1 MKTNNF
7 LYKALTTLLLLC
19 CGLQA
24 AWGQAKTGN
33 YYDNESEINVRS
45 LRTVTA
51 RTVNG
56 NLDAGN
62 SNEGGYYVNIEN
74 IFDGNTGTWWKSSR
88 NGDVN
93 IDFTFYSSQNIEI
106 IHIYNGGQ
114 NQERPNN
121 VLVYSSTDG
130 QRWTPV
136 QSFATSR
143 SDAELT
149 LCLDNTLTTRYLR
162 LQLDPDRDSGPGYR
176 LAVNEIRFYY
186 SFEVSRAV
194 QHKDAKWFDL
204 QRQLGLPNQS
214 VGSFDH
220 DINKFLPELSLSVDS
235 IQAAHTYIDT
245 IYMHKGA
252 SITLAL
258 PTKSESGAKGGSSS
272 AQTYQRWYSYR
283 TDGTFETNHIDGIY
297 DLLTPN
303 GATDVSRF
311 TNGYVGRPLGS
322 IAYAMDFYYPT
333 NAEFEQWFPNSNVD
347 NNWFVVACDV
357 SGYTDFSEH
366 FTSKGNGD
374 NQTRDNI
381 VEACKT
387 QFEENDYYEPTI
399 SLRVIYYIVGVDDRD
414 NDASESKKESWDGGH
429 GRLLNEEYQDG
440 GLNTSGKKYLEEY
453 DITFPNVHLS
463 NYTDELVALS
473 KDAQSYAIPNIDIDE
488 DNTTLNISLVD
499 NTAGLR
505 FRKRN
510 EGWNGNVYYTYET
523 TATLS
528 GENRII
534 QFTKNNVGPNTP
546 WEVTDGSKATI
557 LVTKTCSNGKTYNI
571 ARFNLTFVADAVP
584 LTQTQVSQLG
594 ITTGNETWRSYTYR
608 SPEWMDD
615 NLQKLTEQT
624 FDFDPDAAAGY
635 GQDEYFHFP
644 LAWDNSS
651 YAFFDGSPWLD
662 FASSANYDNPKR
674 WYPEFGYYAITNDYI
689 GYGDKGGGNP
699 NTNRPPIDP
708 ETGDLL
714 AKGASNYH
722 IYVDAS
728 DRPGILARLPFE
740 ERLCEGSELY
750 VTAWMKSGGSRDN
763 ADAAVLF
770 TVLGVDG
777 DGNETPIYRHSSSQI
792 RTTTWLNEGDP
803 GTGSGTNEWYQLYFS
818 FINENEGAADY
829 VSYVLQIENNSA
841 STTGGD
847 YYLDDI
853 KVYLMQPTAA
863 VTQKEYTCTNERTHM
878 NIEMDWERLTSRLGG
893 EGSDGLN
900 GIDFCF
906 IDETIYNTT
915 YNELIAANGGD
926 DADADAVLAAKKAAV
941 EAALVNVGDVET
953 IDTKILTLYFN
964 ENFESNY
971 VYGDTEDGGDGKFA
985 YEHYDAENQRAY
997 FYRTGS
1003 ESDAA
1008 GRRLTVD
1015 FYSVLS
1021 PNRPY
1026 LMLILPT
1033 ENMGGGT
1040 TATVEDFAMQIGDPC
1055 NIQTRFY
1062 VASETLVKVNGEV
1075 VNPSTDF
1082 CQGQIFN
1089 FSAQLRYPTGVD
1101 NEGNQTFEIIEDGV
1115 YFDWFFGSEQEYI
1128 AANDD
1133 FGGISLSSALLDFRH
1148 FYPDATEL
1156 SETGTP
1162 VTSEGEGKDF
1172 IEFSQDDYDII
1183 AHYLNSG
1190 ITEGG
1195 INSRLVLHRENLDI
1209 TLLENGLELVVQP
1222 IQTLIAPDE
1231 SGLSNEQWAQIC
1243 WTYIPLVLTANDKAP
1258 QLHAGFNNVD
1268 YPAEDFAPD
1277 LRIGLAQIKK
1287 TQTTPLRIDLR
1298 GAQIVTEGAT
1308 HLGIITTED
1317 DRDNIYLIGS
1327 DDPEYADYFA
1337 SADFNKYSLPI
1348 GKIKELYAE
1357 KYEQGSEYDDHM
1369 SITFNL
1375 DKQDNGFQFNPKEG
1389 HTYMFSAYFEEKSDR
1404 TGEIYNSCYGSFN
1417 VEMKVVPEN
1426 LVWQGT
1432 EKDNW
1437 NNDSNWKRATADD
1450 LKIEDNSYTADDE
1463 AAGFVP
1469 MLFSNVIMP
1478 TYSKAQLYMA
1488 GYTEGGAAWTGSN
1501 NRPEGM
1507 GDPTENIQYDLMV
1520 YESNN
1525 SLTTQRYRVNI
1536 CNDIHFM
1543 QGAQMLHAEQLIY
1556 QKAWMDVAV
1565 PTKKW
1570 TLVSTPL
1577 RDVYAGDWY
1586 TTTSGTQADEQYFTD
1601 IKFDNNKNNR
1611 LNPAVY
1617 QRSWDENATI
1627 VENSTTDTIGFN
1639 SSTPVWSAAYNDA
1652 SVPYTAGGGFSIKA
1666 ANASDGTAD
1675 SLVFRF
1681 PKADTDY
1688 DVSTGTIDRT
1698 NEGKLFISGL
1708 LDRSNPLALVR
1719 KDDVTAELVAS
1730 QDGKYMIVGNPY
1742 MAPLDLQKFFDINTN
1757 LTGMYWTETEQG
1769 PGAGGSDGDG
1779 NNWLDPS
1786 ETSTIAPYGAFFVEK
1801 KDSVGENTVK
1811 FTADMQKFDSEAGTT
1826 TNFTITA
1833 ENESGRSGAALAY
1846 ADNADNGYDA
1856 AEDVQLMRNLLGNNA
1871 NELSVYT
1878 VAGDKAAS
1886 VNRVKDLQQ
1895 IPLGVFAADGDVTT
1909 LTFTGVEALLEPSLY
1924 DAEMNT
1930 DTPLTE
1936 GYTLTVDGASHGRY
1950 FIRAKGAGTTGITDA
1965 EVGGND
1971 VSVYSMA
1978 AHQVTVSSGAELLE
1992 VSVYSVGGSL
2002 LKRESVGGGST
2013 ACTIYG
2019 VDSGVAIV
2027 RVVTADGTFTRKITV
2042 RR

>member
-7 LYKALTTLLLLC
+7 LYKALTALLLLC
-19 CGLQA
+19 CQHA
-24 AWGQAKTGN
+24 VWGQVTGDK
-33 YYDNESEINVRS
+33 YINVGAEEFQAILQSGTGWETGRWANDYENAYDQNDNTYAAQENHYTNPTLTFS
-45 LRTVTA
+45 L
-51 RTVNG
+51 NG
-56 NLDAGN
+56 
-62 SNEGGYYVNIEN
+62 
-74 IFDGNTGTWWKSSR
+74 
-88 NGDVN
+88 
-93 IDFTFYSSQNIEI
+93 
-106 IHIYNGGQ
+106 
-114 NQERPNN
+114 
-121 VLVYSSTDG
+121 
-130 QRWTPV
+130 
-136 QSFATSR
+136 
-143 SDAELT
+143 
-149 LCLDNTLTTRYLR
+149 NTLTSIQISSLGDYNEFRPQQLIVESRNSNSGSWTSVQTFTFSRQNERERVVLNSPITSNYIR
-162 LQLDPDRDSGPGYR
+162 LTFVVSDHWRR
-176 LAVNEIRFYY
+176 LVHIN
-186 SFEVSRAV
+186 EVSFYNDNANSATI

-220 DINKFLPELSLSVDS
+220 GINKFLPELSLSVDS

-245 IYMHKGA
+245 IYMHKGT

-258 PTKSESGAKGGSSS
+258 PTKSQSGTGGSSS

-283 TDGTFETNHIDGIY
+283 TDGTFETNHIDGVY

-311 TNGYVGRPLGS
+311 TNGYVGRPLGG
-322 IAYAMDFYYPT
+322 IAQAMDFYYPT
-333 NAEFEQWFPNSNVD
+333 NAEFEQWFPGSSVD
-347 NNWFVVACDV
+347 NDWFVVACDV

-366 FTSKGNGD
+366 FSSKGAGTD
-374 NQTRDNI
+374 ETRDDI
-381 VEACKT
+381 VQACAT

-399 SLRVIYYIVGVDDRD
+399 ALRVIYYIVGVDDRD
-414 NDASESKKESWDGGH
+414 NDASESKKESWEGGH

-473 KDAQSYAIPNIDIDE
+473 KDAQSYAIPG
-488 DNTTLNISLVD
+488 
-499 NTAGLR
+499 AG
-505 FRKRN
+505 RN
-510 EGWNGNVYYTYET
+510 ENANLDIEMTSTDNLLQLIT
-523 TATLS
+523 TELKK
-528 GENRII
+528 ENRII
-534 QFTKNNVGPNTP
+534 QFRKAGVGINTP
-546 WEVTDGSKATI
+546 WDVPDGTTATI
-557 LVTKTCSNGKTYNI
+557 YVTKTYNSKTYNI
-571 ARFNLTFVADAVP
+571 ARFNLTFVADAIP
-584 LTQTQVSQLG
+584 LTQTQVSRLG
-594 ITTGNETWRSYTYR
+594 TAGGSETWRNYSYR
-608 SPEWMDD
+608 SPDWMDE

-624 FDFDPDAAAGY
+624 FDFDPDVASGY
-635 GQDEYFHFP
+635 GQNDYFHFP

-662 FASSANYDNPKR
+662 FASSANYDNKR

-689 GYGDKGGGNP
+689 GWGDQKSN
-699 NTNRPPIDP
+699 NARPTPDP
-708 ETGDLL
+708 ATGELL

-763 ADAAVLF
+763 ADAAALF

-777 DGNETPIYRHSSSQI
+777 DGNETPIYRYSSSQI
-792 RTTTWLNEGDP
+792 RTTTWLGTGP

-878 NIEMDWERLTSRLGG
+878 NIEMDWERLTSRLGV
-893 EGSDGLN
+893 EGSDSLK

-915 YNELIAANGGD
+915 YNEIIAANGGD
-926 DADADAVLAAKKAAV
+926 DADANAVLAAKKAAV
-941 EAALVNVGDVET
+941 EAALVNVGDGKT
-953 IDTKILTLYFN
+953 IDTKILTLYFRKDFDK
-964 ENFESNY
+964 NFL
-971 VYGDTEDGGDGKFA
+971 YGDTIDGGDGKFA

-1543 QGAQMLHAEQLIY
+1543 PGAQMLHAEQLIY

-1577 RDVYAGDWY
+1577 QDVYAGDWY

-1601 IKFDNNKNNR
+1601 ITFDSSKNNR

-1666 ANASDGTAD
+1666 ANAKGTGAVEG
-1675 SLVFRF
+1675 SLLFRL
-1681 PKADTDY
+1681 PKADTEY
-1688 DVSTGTIDRT
+1688 AYSTGDIERT
-1698 NEGKLFISGL
+1698 ENSGKLFISGL
-1708 LDRSNPLALVR
+1708 LDRSNPFALVH
-1719 KDDVTAELVAS
+1719 KDDVTAKLVAS

-1801 KDSVGENTVK
+1801 TNAIGDNTVK
-1811 FTADMQKFDSEAGTT
+1811 FTVDMQKFDTAESGTT
-1826 TNFTITA
+1826 TTGFTITA
-1833 ENESGRSGAALAY
+1833 ENEGGRSGAMLAY
-1846 ADNADNGYDA
+1846 ADNADNNYNA
-1856 AEDVQLMRNLLGNNA
+1856 AEDVQLMCNLLGNNA

-1878 VAGDKAAS
+1878 VAGDKAVS

-2042 RR
+2042 KR

>member
-7 LYKALTTLLLLC
+7 LYKALTALLLLC
-19 CGLQA
+19 CQHA
-24 AWGQAKTGN
+24 VWGQVTGDK
-33 YYDNESEINVRS
+33 YINVGAEEFQATLQSGTGWETGWWANDYENAYDQNDNTYAAQENHYTNPTLTFS
-45 LRTVTA
+45 L
-51 RTVNG
+51 NG
-56 NLDAGN
+56 
-62 SNEGGYYVNIEN
+62 
-74 IFDGNTGTWWKSSR
+74 
-88 NGDVN
+88 
-93 IDFTFYSSQNIEI
+93 
-106 IHIYNGGQ
+106 
-114 NQERPNN
+114 
-121 VLVYSSTDG
+121 
-130 QRWTPV
+130 
-136 QSFATSR
+136 
-143 SDAELT
+143 
-149 LCLDNTLTTRYLR
+149 NTLTSIQISSLGDYNEFRPQQLIVESRNSNSGSWTSVQTFTFSRQNERERVVLNSPITSNYIR
-162 LQLDPDRDSGPGYR
+162 LTFVVSNDWRR
-176 LAVNEIRFYY
+176 LVQIN
-186 SFEVSRAV
+186 EVSFYNDNANSATI

-252 SITLAL
+252 SITLEL
-258 PTKSESGAKGGSSS
+258 PTKNKSGSDGSTSVP
-272 AQTYQRWYSYR
+272 TYQRWYSYR
-283 TDGTFETNHIDGIY
+283 TDGTFETNHIDGVY

-322 IAYAMDFYYPT
+322 TAQVMDFYYPT
-333 NAEFEQWFPNSNVD
+333 NEEFEQWFPNSKVD
-347 NNWFVVACDV
+347 NDWFVVACDV
-357 SGYTDFSEH
+357 SGYTDFTENFSSEGNDGN
-366 FTSKGNGD
+366 FANGTSSEEIIQD
-374 NQTRDNI
+374 CATRFAN
-381 VEACKT
+381 
-387 QFEENDYYEPTI
+387 NNYYEPTI
-399 SLRVIYYIVGVDDRD
+399 ALRVLYYIVGVDDRD
-414 NDASESKKESWDGGH
+414 NDASESKKESWEGGH
-429 GRLLNEEYQDG
+429 GRLLNEDYQNG

-463 NYTDELVALS
+463 NRTAELVALS
-473 KDAQSYAIPNIDIDE
+473 KNAGSYAIPGAGNSE
-488 DNTTLNISLVD
+488 N
-499 NTAGLR
+499 AGLNVEMTSTNNR
-505 FRKRN
+505 LMLMTTAL
-510 EGWNGNVYYTYET
+510 NGN
-523 TATLS
+523 S
-528 GENRII
+528 RII
-534 QFTKNNVGPNTP
+534 QFRASNVGDNNTP
-546 WEVTDGSKATI
+546 WTVADGTTATI
-557 LVTKTCSNGKTYNI
+557 YVTKTYNGTTYNI

-594 ITTGNETWRSYTYR
+594 TTTGNEAWRNYTYR
-608 SPEWMDD
+608 SPEWMDN

-624 FDFDPDAAAGY
+624 FDFDPNAAAGY

-651 YAFFDGSPWLD
+651 YAFYDGSPWQD
-662 FASSANYDNPKR
+662 FVSNSYYTINSRYYR
-674 WYPEFGYYAITNDYI
+674 FPEFGYYAITSDYI
-689 GYGDKGGGNP
+689 GYGDQGGR
-699 NTNRPPIDP
+699 NTNRPPTDP

-740 ERLCEGSELY
+740 ESLCVGSELY
-750 VTAWMKSGGSRDN
+750 VTAWMKSACENSS
-763 ADAAVLF
+763 ADGAVLF
-770 TVLGVDG
+770 TVLGVSADST
-777 DGNETPIYRHSSSQI
+777 ETPLYRHSSSQI
-792 RTTTWLNEGDP
+792 HQTTYLTAGDP
-803 GTGSGTNEWYQLYFS
+803 GTGDGTNEWYQLYFS
-818 FINENEGAADY
+818 FLNNDEHASEF
-829 VSYVLQIENNSA
+829 VSYILQVENNCA
-841 STTGGD
+841 STSGGD

-878 NIEMDWERLTSRLGG
+878 NIEMDWDRLTSRLGG

-941 EAALVNVGDVET
+941 EAALVNVGDGDT

-964 ENFESNY
+964 ENFESNH

-985 YEHYDAENQRAY
+985 YEHYDPENQRAY

-1062 VASETLVKVNGEV
+1062 VASETLIKVNGEV

-1156 SETGTP
+1156 SETDTP
-1162 VTSEGEGKDF
+1162 VTSEWSGPDF

-1586 TTTSGTQADEQYFTD
+1586 TKATGTQADEQYFTD
-1601 IKFDNNKNNR
+1601 ITFDSSKNNR

-1617 QRSWDENATI
+1617 QRSWDKKATI
-1627 VENSTTDTIGFN
+1627 VEKSGNTNVGF
-1639 SSTPVWSAAYNDA
+1639 SSSMPTWSAAYNDA

-1666 ANASDGTAD
+1666 ANASDGTAG

-1698 NEGKLFISGL
+1698 NEGRLFISGL
-1708 LDRSNPLALVR
+1708 LDRSDPLALVR
-1719 KDDVTAELVAS
+1719 NDDVTAELVAS

-1742 MAPLDLQKFFDINTN
+1742 MAPLDLQKFFEANKNN
-1757 LTGMYWTETEQG
+1757 LTGSYWTETLDGTSAGSFDEEG
-1769 PGAGGSDGDG
+1769 HWATTGASVI
-1779 NNWLDPS
+1779 
-1786 ETSTIAPYGAFFVEK
+1786 EPYGAFFVEK
-1801 KDSVGENTVK
+1801 KDAVGENTVK

>member
-1 MKTNNF
+1 M
-7 LYKALTTLLLLC
+7 
-19 CGLQA
+19 
-24 AWGQAKTGN
+24 
-33 YYDNESEINVRS
+33 
-45 LRTVTA
+45 
-51 RTVNG
+51 
-56 NLDAGN
+56 
-62 SNEGGYYVNIEN
+62 
-74 IFDGNTGTWWKSSR
+74 
-88 NGDVN
+88 
-93 IDFTFYSSQNIEI
+93 
-106 IHIYNGGQ
+106 
-114 NQERPNN
+114 
-121 VLVYSSTDG
+121 YSSTDG
-130 QRWTPV
+130 QRWTRV
-136 QSFATSR
+136 QSFATNRNDS
-143 SDAELT
+143 ELR
-149 LCLDNTLTTRYLR
+149 LYLDNTLTTRYLR
-162 LQLDPDRDSGPGYR
+162 LQLDPDRDSGNGYR

-220 DINKFLPELSLSVDS
+220 GINKFLPELSLSVDS

-283 TDGTFETNHIDGIY
+283 TDGTFETNHIDGVY

-333 NAEFEQWFPNSNVD
+333 NAEFEQWFPGSSVD

-366 FTSKGNGD
+366 FSSKGAGTD
-374 NQTRDNI
+374 ETRDDI
-381 VEACKT
+381 VQACAT

-399 SLRVIYYIVGVDDRD
+399 ALRVIYYIVGVDDRD
-414 NDASESKKESWDGGH
+414 NDASESKKESWEGGH

-473 KDAQSYAIPNIDIDE
+473 KDAQSYAIPG
-488 DNTTLNISLVD
+488 
-499 NTAGLR
+499 AG
-505 FRKRN
+505 RN
-510 EGWNGNVYYTYET
+510 ENANLDIEMTSTDNLLQLIT
-523 TATLS
+523 TELKK
-528 GENRII
+528 ENRII
-534 QFTKNNVGPNTP
+534 QFRKAGVGINTP
-546 WEVTDGSKATI
+546 WDVPDGTTATI
-557 LVTKTCSNGKTYNI
+557 YVTKTYNSKTYNI
-571 ARFNLTFVADAVP
+571 ARFNLTFVADAIP
-584 LTQTQVSQLG
+584 LTQTQVSRLG
-594 ITTGNETWRSYTYR
+594 TAGGSETWRNYSYR

-662 FASSANYDNPKR
+662 FASSANYDNKR

-689 GYGDKGGGNP
+689 GWGDKGGGNP

-708 ETGDLL
+708 ETGELL

-863 VTQKEYTCTNERTHM
+863 VTQMGYTCTTERTHM
-878 NIEMDWERLTSRLGG
+878 NIEMDWERLTSRLGV
-893 EGSDGLN
+893 EGSDSLK

-915 YNELIAANGGD
+915 YNEIIAANGGD
-926 DADADAVLAAKKAAV
+926 DADANAVLAAKKAAV
-941 EAALVNVGDVET
+941 EAALVNVGDGET
-953 IDTKILTLYFN
+953 IDTKILTLYFRKDFDK
-964 ENFESNY
+964 NFL
-971 VYGDTEDGGDGKFA
+971 YGDTIDGGDGKFA
-985 YEHYDAENQRAY
+985 YEHYDPENQRAY

-1040 TATVEDFAMQIGDPC
+1040 TATAEDFAMQIGDPC
-1055 NIQTRFY
+1055 NIQTSFY
-1062 VASETLVKVNGEV
+1062 VESQTLIKVNGEV

-1115 YFDWFFGSEQEYI
+1115 YFDWFFGSEQEFVDHN
-1128 AANDD
+1128 ADFDD
-1133 FGGISLSSALLDFRH
+1133 ESLLSALVTFRNA
-1148 FYPDATEL
+1148 YPDATEL
-1156 SETGTP
+1156 NMTDTPWGNITVEVPAEDGGTETNVVEFT
-1162 VTSEGEGKDF
+1162 ENQYKI
-1172 IEFSQDDYDII
+1172 IE
-1183 AHYLNSG
+1183 HYLTVG
-1190 ITEGG
+1190 AVEGG

-1222 IQTLIAPDE
+1222 IQTRIAPDE
-1231 SGLSNEQWAQIC
+1231 SGLSNDQWAQIC
-1243 WTYIPLVLTANDKAP
+1243 WNYIPLVLTANDKAP

-1317 DRDNIYLIGS
+1317 DRDNIYMIGS

-1586 TTTSGTQADEQYFTD
+1586 TKATGTQAEERYFTG
-1601 IKFDNNKNNR
+1601 ITFDGGGYSR
-1611 LNPAVY
+1611 LDPAVY
-1617 QRSWDENATI
+1617 QRSWDEDATI
-1627 VENSTTDTIGFN
+1627 VEGQTTTDTVGFN
-1639 SSTPVWSAAYNDA
+1639 TLTPTWSAAYNDA

-1666 ANASDGTAD
+1666 ANASGGTAG

-1681 PKADTDY
+1681 PKADTNY
-1688 DVSTGTIDRT
+1688 EVSTETIERA
-1698 NEGKLFISGL
+1698 NEGRLFISGL

-1719 KDDVTAELVAS
+1719 NDDVTAELVAS

-1742 MAPLDLQKFFDINTN
+1742 MTPLDLQKFFEANKNN
-1757 LTGMYWTETEQG
+1757 LTGSYWTETLDGTSAGSFDEEG
-1769 PGAGGSDGDG
+1769 HWATTGASVI
-1779 NNWLDPS
+1779 
-1786 ETSTIAPYGAFFVEK
+1786 EPYGAFFVEK
-1801 KDSVGENTVK
+1801 KDAVGENTVK

>member
-7 LYKALTTLLLLC
+7 LYKALSALFLFC

-33 YYDNESEINVRS
+33 YYDNESEINVGS

-62 SNEGGYYVNIEN
+62 SYEGGYYVNIKN

-93 IDFTFYSSQNIEI
+93 IDFTFRSSQNIDI
-106 IHIYNGGQ
+106 IHIYNGEQ
-114 NQERPNN
+114 NQEKPNN

-130 QRWTPV
+130 QSWTLV
-136 QSFATSR
+136 QSFATNRNDS
-143 SDAELT
+143 ELR
-149 LCLDNTLTTRYLR
+149 LYLDNTLTTRYLR
-162 LQLDPDRDSGPGYR
+162 LQLDPDRDSGNGYR

-283 TDGTFETNHIDGIY
+283 TDGTFETNHIDGVY

-347 NNWFVVACDV
+347 NDWFVVACDV

-366 FTSKGNGD
+366 FSSKGAGTD
-374 NQTRDNI
+374 ETRDDI
-381 VEACKT
+381 VQACAT

-399 SLRVIYYIVGVDDRD
+399 ALRVIYYIVGVDDRY
-414 NDASESKKESWDGGH
+414 NDASESKKESWEGGH

-473 KDAQSYAIPNIDIDE
+473 KDAQSYAIPG
-488 DNTTLNISLVD
+488 
-499 NTAGLR
+499 AG
-505 FRKRN
+505 RN
-510 EGWNGNVYYTYET
+510 ENANLDIEMTSTDNLLQLIT
-523 TATLS
+523 TELKK
-528 GENRII
+528 ENRII
-534 QFTKNNVGPNTP
+534 QFRKAGVGINTP
-546 WEVTDGSKATI
+546 WDVPDGTTATI
-557 LVTKTCSNGKTYNI
+557 YVTKTYNSKTYNI
-571 ARFNLTFVADAVP
+571 ARFNLTFVADAIP
-584 LTQTQVSQLG
+584 LTQTQVSRLG
-594 ITTGNETWRSYTYR
+594 TAGGSETWRNYSYR
-608 SPEWMDD
+608 SPDWMDE

-662 FASSANYDNPKR
+662 FASSANYDNKR

-689 GYGDKGGGNP
+689 GWGDKGGGNP

-708 ETGDLL
+708 ETGELL

-750 VTAWMKSGGSRDN
+750 VTAWMKSGGSIDN

-985 YEHYDAENQRAY
+985 YEHYDPENQRAY

-1055 NIQTRFY
+1055 NIQTSFY
-1062 VASETLVKVNGEV
+1062 VESQTLIKVNGEV

-1115 YFDWFFGSEQEYI
+1115 YFDWFFGSEQEFVDHN
-1128 AANDD
+1128 ADFDD
-1133 FGGISLSSALLDFRH
+1133 ESLLSALVTFRNA
-1148 FYPDATEL
+1148 YPDATEL
-1156 SETGTP
+1156 NMTDTPWGNITVEVPAEDGGTETNVVEFT
-1162 VTSEGEGKDF
+1162 ENQYKI
-1172 IEFSQDDYDII
+1172 IE
-1183 AHYLNSG
+1183 HYLTVG
-1190 ITEGG
+1190 AVEGG

-1222 IQTLIAPDE
+1222 IQTRIAPDE
-1231 SGLSNEQWAQIC
+1231 SGLSNDQWAQIC
-1243 WTYIPLVLTANDKAP
+1243 WNYIPLVLTANDKAP

-1277 LRIGLAQIKK
+1277 LRIGLAQIEKA
-1287 TQTTPLRIDLR
+1287 QTTPLRIDLR

-1543 QGAQMLHAEQLIY
+1543 PGAQMLHAEQLIY

-1577 RDVYAGDWY
+1577 QDVYAGDWY

-1601 IKFDNNKNNR
+1601 ITFDSSKNNR

-1627 VENSTTDTIGFN
+1627 VENSTTNPNVGFN
-1639 SSTPVWSAAYNDA
+1639 SSTPVWSVAYNDA

-1742 MAPLDLQKFFDINTN
+1742 MAPLDLQKFFEANKNN
-1757 LTGMYWTETEQG
+1757 LTGSYWTETLDGTSAGSFDEEG
-1769 PGAGGSDGDG
+1769 LWATTGASV
-1779 NNWLDPS
+1779 
-1786 ETSTIAPYGAFFVEK
+1786 IAPYGAFFVEK
-1801 KDSVGENTVK
+1801 KDADGENTVK
-1811 FTADMQKFDSEAGTT
+1811 FTANMQKFDSEAGTT
-1826 TNFTITA
+1826 ANFTITA

-2042 RR
+2042 KR

>member
-7 LYKALTTLLLLC
+7 LYKALSALFLLC

-33 YYDNESEINVRS
+33 YYDNESEINVGS

-56 NLDAGN
+56 NRDAGN
-62 SNEGGYYVNIEN
+62 SYEGGYYVNIEN

-93 IDFTFYSSQNIEI
+93 IDFTFYSSQNIDI
-106 IHIYNGGQ
+106 IHIYNGEQ
-114 NQERPNN
+114 NQEKPNN

-130 QRWTPV
+130 ERWTLV

-143 SDAELT
+143 NDAELT

-162 LQLDPDRDSGPGYR
+162 LQLDPARDYGDGFR

-245 IYMHKGA
+245 IYMHKGT

-258 PTKSESGAKGGSSS
+258 PTKSQSGTGGSSS

-283 TDGTFETNHIDGIY
+283 TDGTFETNHSDGVY

-311 TNGYVGRPLGS
+311 TNGYVGRPLGG
-322 IAYAMDFYYPT
+322 IAQAMDFYYPT
-333 NAEFEQWFPNSNVD
+333 NAEFEQWFPGSSVD
-347 NNWFVVACDV
+347 NDWFVVACDV

-366 FTSKGNGD
+366 FSSKGAGTD
-374 NQTRDNI
+374 ETRDDI
-381 VEACKT
+381 VQACAT

-399 SLRVIYYIVGVDDRD
+399 ALRVIYYIVGVDDRD
-414 NDASESKKESWDGGH
+414 NDASESKKESWEGGH
-429 GRLLNEEYQDG
+429 GRLLKDDFQG
-440 GLNTSGKKYLEEY
+440 GTTGKKYLEEY
-453 DITFPNVHLS
+453 DITFPNAHLS

-473 KDAQSYAIPNIDIDE
+473 KDAQSYAIPDIDE

-505 FRKRN
+505 FRKSN
-510 EGWNGNVYYTYET
+510 EGWNGNVYYTYEN

-528 GENRII
+528 DENRII

-546 WEVTDGSKATI
+546 WEVADGSKATI

-571 ARFNLTFVADAVP
+571 ARFNLTFVADAIP
-584 LTQTQVSQLG
+584 LTQTQVSRLG
-594 ITTGNETWRSYTYR
+594 TAGGSETWRNYSYR
-608 SPEWMDD
+608 SPDWMDN

-624 FDFDPDAAAGY
+624 FDFDPDVASGY
-635 GQDEYFHFP
+635 GQNDYFHFP

-662 FASSANYDNPKR
+662 FASSANYDNPNR

-689 GYGDKGGGNP
+689 GWGDQKGNNTRPSKDADGN
-699 NTNRPPIDP
+699 
-708 ETGDLL
+708 EL
-714 AKGASNYH
+714 AKGPSTYH

-750 VTAWMKSGGSRDN
+750 VTAWMKSGGSKDN

-770 TVLGVDG
+770 TVFGVDSEG
-777 DGNETPIYRHSSSQI
+777 KETPIYRHSSSQI
-792 RTTTWLNEGDP
+792 RTTTWLKAGDP
-803 GTGSGTNEWYQLYFS
+803 GTGSEKNDWYQLYFS

-878 NIEMDWERLTSRLGG
+878 NIEMDWERLTSRLGV
-893 EGSDGLN
+893 EGSDSLK

-915 YNELIAANGGD
+915 YNEIIAANGGD
-926 DADADAVLAAKKAAV
+926 DADADAVLAAKEAAV
-941 EAALVNVGDVET
+941 EAALVNVGDGET
-953 IDTKILTLYFN
+953 IDTKILTLYFRKDFDK
-964 ENFESNY
+964 NFL
-971 VYGDTEDGGDGKFA
+971 YGDTIDGGDGKFA
-985 YEHYDAENQRAY
+985 YEHYDAENKRAY

-1040 TATVEDFAMQIGDPC
+1040 TATVEDFAIQIGDPC

-1162 VTSEGEGKDF
+1162 VKSEGEGKDF

-1222 IQTLIAPDE
+1222 IQTLIAPEE

-1258 QLHAGFNNVD
+1258 QLHAGFNKVD

-1287 TQTTPLRIDLR
+1287 AQTTPLRIDLR

-1404 TGEIYNSCYGSFN
+1404 TDEIYNSCYGSFN

-1437 NNDSNWKRATADD
+1437 NNDANWKRATADD

-1478 TYSKAQLYMA
+1478 TDSKAQLYMA

-1520 YESNN
+1520 YESND

-1536 CNDIHFM
+1536 CRDIHFM

-1586 TTTSGTQADEQYFTD
+1586 TKATGTQADEQYFTD
-1601 IKFDNNKNNR
+1601 ITFDSNKNSR
-1611 LNPAVY
+1611 LDPAVY
-1617 QRSWDENATI
+1617 QRSWDKKATI
-1627 VENSTTDTIGFN
+1627 VENSTTNTNVGFN
-1639 SSTPVWSAAYNDA
+1639 TSTPMWSAAYNDA

-1666 ANASDGTAD
+1666 ADAKGTGAVAG
-1675 SLVFRF
+1675 SLLFRL
-1681 PKADTDY
+1681 PKADTKY
-1688 DVSTGTIDRT
+1688 EYSTGEISRA
-1698 NEGKLFISGL
+1698 NNGKLFISGL
-1708 LDRSNPLALVR
+1708 LDRTDPLALVR
-1719 KDDVTAELVAS
+1719 HDEIVTEPLTVS

-1801 KDSVGENTVK
+1801 TNATGDNTVK
-1811 FTADMQKFDSEAGTT
+1811 FTVDMQKFDTAESGTT
-1826 TNFTITA
+1826 TTGFTITA
-1833 ENESGRSGAALAY
+1833 ENEGGRSGAMLAY
-1846 ADNADNGYDA
+1846 ADNADNNYNA

-1936 GYTLTVDGASHGRY
+1936 GYTLTVDGTSHGRY

-1978 AHQVTVSSGAELLE
+1978 AHQVTVSSCAELLE

-2042 RR
+2042 KR

>member
-7 LYKALTTLLLLC
+7 LYKALTALLLLC
-19 CGLQA
+19 CQHA
-24 AWGQAKTGN
+24 VWGQVTGDK
-33 YYDNESEINVRS
+33 YINVGAEEFQAILQSGTGWETGRWANDYENAYDQNDNTYAAQEYHDTNPT
-45 LRTVTA
+45 LTFFL
-51 RTVNG
+51 NG
-56 NLDAGN
+56 
-62 SNEGGYYVNIEN
+62 
-74 IFDGNTGTWWKSSR
+74 
-88 NGDVN
+88 
-93 IDFTFYSSQNIEI
+93 
-106 IHIYNGGQ
+106 
-114 NQERPNN
+114 
-121 VLVYSSTDG
+121 
-130 QRWTPV
+130 
-136 QSFATSR
+136 
-143 SDAELT
+143 
-149 LCLDNTLTTRYLR
+149 NTLTSIQISSLGDYNEFRPEQLIVESRNSNSGSWTSVQTFTFSRQNERERVVLNSPITSNYIR
-162 LQLDPDRDSGPGYR
+162 LTFVVSNHWRR
-176 LAVNEIRFYY
+176 LVQIN
-186 SFEVSRAV
+186 EVSFYNDNAHSATI

-245 IYMHKGA
+245 IYMHKGT

-258 PTKSESGAKGGSSS
+258 PTKSQSGTGGSSS

-283 TDGTFETNHIDGIY
+283 TDGTFETNHIDGVY

-303 GATDVSRF
+303 GAIDVSRF
-311 TNGYVGRPLGS
+311 TNGYVGRPLGG
-322 IAYAMDFYYPT
+322 IAQAMDFYYPT
-333 NAEFEQWFPNSNVD
+333 NAEFEQWFPGSSVD
-347 NNWFVVACDV
+347 NDWFVVACDV

-366 FTSKGNGD
+366 FSSKGAGTD
-374 NQTRDNI
+374 ETRDDI
-381 VEACKT
+381 VQACAT

-399 SLRVIYYIVGVDDRD
+399 ALRVIYYIVGVDDRD
-414 NDASESKKESWDGGH
+414 NDASESKKESWEGGH

-473 KDAQSYAIPNIDIDE
+473 KDAQSYAIPG
-488 DNTTLNISLVD
+488 
-499 NTAGLR
+499 AG
-505 FRKRN
+505 RN
-510 EGWNGNVYYTYET
+510 ENANLDIEMTSTDNLLQLIT
-523 TATLS
+523 TELKK
-528 GENRII
+528 ENRII
-534 QFTKNNVGPNTP
+534 QFRKAGVGINTP
-546 WEVTDGSKATI
+546 WDVPDGTTATI
-557 LVTKTCSNGKTYNI
+557 YVTKTYNSKTYNI
-571 ARFNLTFVADAVP
+571 ARFNLTFVADAIP
-584 LTQTQVSQLG
+584 LTQTQVSRLG
-594 ITTGNETWRSYTYR
+594 TAGGSETWRNYSYR
-608 SPEWMDD
+608 SPDWMDE

-624 FDFDPDAAAGY
+624 FDFDPDVASGY
-635 GQDEYFHFP
+635 GQNDYFHFP

-662 FASSANYDNPKR
+662 FASSANYDNKR

-689 GYGDKGGGNP
+689 GWGDQKSN
-699 NTNRPPIDP
+699 NARPTPDP
-708 ETGDLL
+708 ATGELL

-763 ADAAVLF
+763 ADAAALF

-777 DGNETPIYRHSSSQI
+777 DGNETPIYRYSSSQI
-792 RTTTWLNEGDP
+792 RTTTWLGTGP

-878 NIEMDWERLTSRLGG
+878 NIEMDWERLTSRLGV
-893 EGSDGLN
+893 EGSDSLK

-915 YNELIAANGGD
+915 YNEIIAANGGD
-926 DADADAVLAAKKAAV
+926 DADANAVLAAKKAAV
-941 EAALVNVGDVET
+941 EAALVNVGDGKT
-953 IDTKILTLYFN
+953 IDTKILTLYFRKDFDK
-964 ENFESNY
+964 NFL
-971 VYGDTEDGGDGKFA
+971 YGDTIDGGDGKFA

-1666 ANASDGTAD
+1666 ANAKGTGAVEG
-1675 SLVFRF
+1675 SLLFRL
-1681 PKADTDY
+1681 PKADTEY
-1688 DVSTGTIDRT
+1688 AYSTGDIERT
-1698 NEGKLFISGL
+1698 ENSGKLFISGL
-1708 LDRSNPLALVR
+1708 LDRSNPFALVR

-1730 QDGKYMIVGNPY
+1730 QDSMYMIVGNPY

-1801 KDSVGENTVK
+1801 TNAIGDNTVK
-1811 FTADMQKFDSEAGTT
+1811 FTVDMQKFDTAESGTT
-1826 TNFTITA
+1826 TTGFTITA
-1833 ENESGRSGAALAY
+1833 ENEGGRSGAMLAY
-1846 ADNADNGYDA
+1846 ADNADNNYNA

-1895 IPLGVFAADGDVTT
+1895 IPLGVFAADDDVTT

-2042 RR
+2042 KR

>member
-7 LYKALTTLLLLC
+7 LYKALTALLLLC
-19 CGLQA
+19 CQHA
-24 AWGQAKTGN
+24 VWGQVTGDK
-33 YYDNESEINVRS
+33 YINVGAEEFQATLQS
-45 LRTVTA
+45 GTGWETGWWANDYENAYDQNDNTYAAQEYHNTNPTLTFFL
-51 RTVNG
+51 NG
-56 NLDAGN
+56 
-62 SNEGGYYVNIEN
+62 
-74 IFDGNTGTWWKSSR
+74 
-88 NGDVN
+88 
-93 IDFTFYSSQNIEI
+93 
-106 IHIYNGGQ
+106 
-114 NQERPNN
+114 
-121 VLVYSSTDG
+121 
-130 QRWTPV
+130 
-136 QSFATSR
+136 
-143 SDAELT
+143 
-149 LCLDNTLTTRYLR
+149 NTLTSIQISSLGDYNEFRPQQLIVESRNSNSGSWTSVQTFTFSRQNKRERVVLNSPITSNYIR
-162 LQLDPDRDSGPGYR
+162 LTFVVSDDRRR
-176 LAVNEIRFYY
+176 LVQIN
-186 SFEVSRAV
+186 EVSFYNDNANSATI

-245 IYMHKGA
+245 IYMHKGT

-283 TDGTFETNHIDGIY
+283 TDGTFETNHSDGVY

-333 NAEFEQWFPNSNVD
+333 NAEFEQWFPGSSVD
-347 NNWFVVACDV
+347 NDWFVVACDV

-366 FTSKGNGD
+366 FSSKGAGTD
-374 NQTRDNI
+374 ETRDDI
-381 VEACKT
+381 VQACAT

-399 SLRVIYYIVGVDDRD
+399 ALRVIYYIVGVDDRD
-414 NDASESKKESWDGGH
+414 NDASESKKESWKGGH

-473 KDAQSYAIPNIDIDE
+473 KDAQSYAIPG
-488 DNTTLNISLVD
+488 
-499 NTAGLR
+499 AG
-505 FRKRN
+505 RN
-510 EGWNGNVYYTYET
+510 ENANLDIEMTSTDNLLQLIT
-523 TATLS
+523 TELKK
-528 GENRII
+528 ENRII
-534 QFTKNNVGPNTP
+534 QFRKAGVGINTP
-546 WEVTDGSKATI
+546 WDVPDGTTATI
-557 LVTKTCSNGKTYNI
+557 YVTKTYNSKTYNI
-571 ARFNLTFVADAVP
+571 ARFNLTFVADAIP
-584 LTQTQVSQLG
+584 LTQTQVSRLG
-594 ITTGNETWRSYTYR
+594 TAGGSETWRNYSYR
-608 SPEWMDD
+608 SPDWMDE

-624 FDFDPDAAAGY
+624 FDFDPDVASGY

-662 FASSANYDNPKR
+662 FASSANYDNKR

-689 GYGDKGGGNP
+689 GWGDKGGGNP

-708 ETGDLL
+708 ETGELL

-763 ADAAVLF
+763 ADAAALF

-777 DGNETPIYRHSSSQI
+777 DGNETPIYRYSSSQI
-792 RTTTWLNEGDP
+792 RTTTWLGTGP

-926 DADADAVLAAKKAAV
+926 DADANAVLAAKKAAV

-1627 VENSTTDTIGFN
+1627 VENSTTNPNVGFN

-1666 ANASDGTAD
+1666 ANASGGTAV

-1681 PKADTDY
+1681 PKADTNY
-1688 DVSTGTIDRT
+1688 EVSTGTIDRT

-1719 KDDVTAELVAS
+1719 KDDVTAKLVAS

-1742 MAPLDLQKFFDINTN
+1742 MTPLDLQKFFEANKNN
-1757 LTGMYWTETEQG
+1757 LTGSYWTETLDGTSAGSFDEEG
-1769 PGAGGSDGDG
+1769 HWATTGASVI
-1779 NNWLDPS
+1779 
-1786 ETSTIAPYGAFFVEK
+1786 EPYGAFFVEK

>member
-7 LYKALTTLLLLC
+7 LYKALTALLLLC
-19 CGLQA
+19 CQHA
-24 AWGQAKTGN
+24 VWGQVTGDK
-33 YYDNESEINVRS
+33 YINVGAEEFQATLQSGTGWETGWWANDYENAYDQNDNTYAAQEYHNTNPTLTFS
-45 LRTVTA
+45 L
-51 RTVNG
+51 NG
-56 NLDAGN
+56 
-62 SNEGGYYVNIEN
+62 
-74 IFDGNTGTWWKSSR
+74 
-88 NGDVN
+88 
-93 IDFTFYSSQNIEI
+93 
-106 IHIYNGGQ
+106 
-114 NQERPNN
+114 
-121 VLVYSSTDG
+121 
-130 QRWTPV
+130 
-136 QSFATSR
+136 
-143 SDAELT
+143 
-149 LCLDNTLTTRYLR
+149 NTLTSIQISSLGDYNEFRPEQLIVESRNSNSGSWTSVQTFTFSRQNERERVVLNSPITSNYIR
-162 LQLDPDRDSGPGYR
+162 LTFVVSDHWRR
-176 LAVNEIRFYY
+176 LVQIN
-186 SFEVSRAV
+186 EVSFYNDNANSATI

-245 IYMHKGA
+245 IYMHKGT

-258 PTKSESGAKGGSSS
+258 PTKSQSGTGGSSS

-283 TDGTFETNHIDGIY
+283 TDGTFETNHIDGVY

-303 GATDVSRF
+303 GAIDVSRF
-311 TNGYVGRPLGS
+311 TNGYVGRPLGG
-322 IAYAMDFYYPT
+322 IAQAMDFYYPT
-333 NAEFEQWFPNSNVD
+333 NAEFEQWFPGSSVD
-347 NNWFVVACDV
+347 NDWFVVACDV

-366 FTSKGNGD
+366 FSSKGAGTD
-374 NQTRDNI
+374 ETRDDI
-381 VEACKT
+381 VQACAT

-399 SLRVIYYIVGVDDRD
+399 ALRVIYYIVGVDDRD
-414 NDASESKKESWDGGH
+414 NDASESKKESWEGGH

-473 KDAQSYAIPNIDIDE
+473 KDAQSYAIPG
-488 DNTTLNISLVD
+488 
-499 NTAGLR
+499 AG
-505 FRKRN
+505 RN
-510 EGWNGNVYYTYET
+510 ENANLDIEMTSTDNLLQLIT
-523 TATLS
+523 TELKK
-528 GENRII
+528 ENRII
-534 QFTKNNVGPNTP
+534 QFRKAGVGINTP
-546 WEVTDGSKATI
+546 WDVPDGTTATI
-557 LVTKTCSNGKTYNI
+557 YVTKTYNSKTYNI
-571 ARFNLTFVADAVP
+571 ARFNLTFVADAIP
-584 LTQTQVSQLG
+584 LTQTQVSRLG
-594 ITTGNETWRSYTYR
+594 TAGGSETWRNYSYR
-608 SPEWMDD
+608 SPDWMDE

-624 FDFDPDAAAGY
+624 FDFDPDVASGY
-635 GQDEYFHFP
+635 GQNDYFHFP

-662 FASSANYDNPKR
+662 FASSANYDNKR

-689 GYGDKGGGNP
+689 GWGDQKSN
-699 NTNRPPIDP
+699 NARPTPDP
-708 ETGDLL
+708 ATGELL

-763 ADAAVLF
+763 ADAAALF

-777 DGNETPIYRHSSSQI
+777 DGNETPIYRYSSSQI
-792 RTTTWLNEGDP
+792 RTTTWLGTGP

-878 NIEMDWERLTSRLGG
+878 NIEMDWERLTSRLGV
-893 EGSDGLN
+893 EGSDSLK

-915 YNELIAANGGD
+915 YNEIIAANGGD
-926 DADADAVLAAKKAAV
+926 DADANAVLAAKKAAV
-941 EAALVNVGDVET
+941 EAALVNVGDGKT
-953 IDTKILTLYFN
+953 IDTKILTLYFRKDFDK
-964 ENFESNY
+964 NFL
-971 VYGDTEDGGDGKFA
+971 YGDTIDGGDGKFA

-1317 DRDNIYLIGS
+1317 DRDNIYLSGS

-1577 RDVYAGDWY
+1577 QGVYAGDWY
-1586 TTTSGTQADEQYFTD
+1586 TTTSGTPADEQYFTD
-1601 IKFDNNKNNR
+1601 ITFDSSKNNR

-1666 ANASDGTAD
+1666 ANAKGTGAVEG
-1675 SLVFRF
+1675 SLLFRL
-1681 PKADTDY
+1681 PKADTEY
-1688 DVSTGTIDRT
+1688 AYSTGDIERT
-1698 NEGKLFISGL
+1698 ENSGKLFISGL

-1719 KDDVTAELVAS
+1719 NDDVTAELVAS

-1742 MAPLDLQKFFDINTN
+1742 MAPLDLQKFFEANKNN
-1757 LTGMYWTETEQG
+1757 LTGSYWTEILDGTSAGSFDEEG
-1769 PGAGGSDGDG
+1769 HWATTGASVI
-1779 NNWLDPS
+1779 
-1786 ETSTIAPYGAFFVEK
+1786 EPYGAFFVEK
-1801 KDSVGENTVK
+1801 KDAVGENTVK

>member
-7 LYKALTTLLLLC
+7 LYKALSALFLFC

-33 YYDNESEINVRS
+33 YYDNESEINVES

-56 NLDAGN
+56 NRDAGN
-62 SNEGGYYVNIEN
+62 SYEGGYYVNIKN

-93 IDFTFYSSQNIEI
+93 IDFTFRSSQNIDI
-106 IHIYNGGQ
+106 IHIYNGEQ
-114 NQERPNN
+114 NQEKPNN

-130 QRWTPV
+130 ERWTLV
-136 QSFATSR
+136 QSFATNRNDS
-143 SDAELT
+143 ELR
-149 LCLDNTLTTRYLR
+149 LYLDNTLTTRYLR
-162 LQLDPDRDSGPGYR
+162 LQLDPARDYGEGYR

-283 TDGTFETNHIDGIY
+283 TDGTFETNHIDGVY

-333 NAEFEQWFPNSNVD
+333 NAEFEQWFPGSSVD
-347 NNWFVVACDV
+347 NDWFVVACDV

-366 FTSKGNGD
+366 FSSKGAGTD
-374 NQTRDNI
+374 ETRDDI
-381 VEACKT
+381 VQACAT

-399 SLRVIYYIVGVDDRD
+399 ALRVIYYIVGVDDRD
-414 NDASESKKESWDGGH
+414 NDASESKKESWEGGH

-473 KDAQSYAIPNIDIDE
+473 KDAQSYAIPG
-488 DNTTLNISLVD
+488 
-499 NTAGLR
+499 AG
-505 FRKRN
+505 RN
-510 EGWNGNVYYTYET
+510 ENANLDIEMTSTDNLLQLIT
-523 TATLS
+523 TELKK
-528 GENRII
+528 ENRII
-534 QFTKNNVGPNTP
+534 QFRKAGVGINTP
-546 WEVTDGSKATI
+546 WDVPDGTTATI
-557 LVTKTCSNGKTYNI
+557 YVTKTYNSKTYNI
-571 ARFNLTFVADAVP
+571 ARFNLTFVADAIP
-584 LTQTQVSQLG
+584 LTQTQVSRLG
-594 ITTGNETWRSYTYR
+594 TAGGSETWRNYSYR
-608 SPEWMDD
+608 SPEWMDE

-624 FDFDPDAAAGY
+624 FDFDPDVASGY
-635 GQDEYFHFP
+635 GQNDYFHFP

-662 FASSANYDNPKR
+662 FASSANYDNKR

-689 GYGDKGGGNP
+689 GWGDQKSN
-699 NTNRPPIDP
+699 NARPTPGP
-708 ETGDLL
+708 ATGELL

-878 NIEMDWERLTSRLGG
+878 NIEMDWERLTSRLGV
-893 EGSDGLN
+893 EGSDSLK

-915 YNELIAANGGD
+915 YNEIIAANGGD
-926 DADADAVLAAKKAAV
+926 DADANAVLAAKKAAV
-941 EAALVNVGDVET
+941 EAALVNVGDGKT
-953 IDTKILTLYFN
+953 IDTKILTLYFRKDFDK
-964 ENFESNY
+964 NFL
-971 VYGDTEDGGDGKFA
+971 YGDTIDGGDGKFA

-1601 IKFDNNKNNR
+1601 IKFDNGKNNR

-1666 ANASDGTAD
+1666 ANAKGTGAVEG
-1675 SLVFRF
+1675 SLLFRL
-1681 PKADTDY
+1681 PKADTEY
-1688 DVSTGTIDRT
+1688 AYSTGDIERT
-1698 NEGKLFISGL
+1698 ENSGKLFISGL
-1708 LDRSNPLALVR
+1708 LDRSNPFALVR
-1719 KDDVTAELVAS
+1719 KDDVAAELVAS

-1811 FTADMQKFDSEAGTT
+1811 FTVDMQKFDTAESGTT
-1826 TNFTITA
+1826 TTGFTITA
-1833 ENESGRSGAALAY
+1833 ENEGGRSGAMLAY
-1846 ADNADNGYDA
+1846 ADNADNNYNA

>member
-7 LYKALTTLLLLC
+7 LYKALSVLFLFC

-33 YYDNESEINVRS
+33 YYDLERLGTNILYS
-45 LRTVTA
+45 VTA
-51 RTVNG
+51 STPRGYNVGNG
-56 NLDAGN
+56 GYRIGN
-62 SNEGGYYVNIEN
+62 IYDGNEGS
-74 IFDGNTGTWWKSSR
+74 WWTSTR
-88 NGDVN
+88 QGDVN
-93 IDFTFYSSQNIEI
+93 IDFTFRSSQSIDM
-106 IHIYNGGQ
+106 IYIYGGGETY
-114 NQERPNN
+114 ERPQEVIVYTSNN
-121 VLVYSSTDG
+121 GRS
-130 QRWTPV
+130 WTEV
-136 QSFATSR
+136 ESFTMDRTVRKPSLYL
-143 SDAELT
+143 S
-149 LCLDNTLTTRYLR
+149 NTLQTRYLR
-162 LQLDPDRDSGPGYR
+162 LRFNVANSDHT
-176 LAVNEIRFYY
+176 LAANEIYFYAKN
-186 SFEVSRAV
+186 SNVQARTI

-204 QRQLGLPNQS
+204 KRQLGLPNQS

-245 IYMHKGA
+245 IYMHKGT

-258 PTKSESGAKGGSSS
+258 PTKSQSGTGGSSS

-283 TDGTFETNHIDGIY
+283 TDGTFETNHSDGVY

-311 TNGYVGRPLGS
+311 TNGYVGRPLGG
-322 IAYAMDFYYPT
+322 IAQAMDFYYPT
-333 NAEFEQWFPNSNVD
+333 NAEFEQWFPGSSVD
-347 NNWFVVACDV
+347 NDWFVVACDV

-366 FTSKGNGD
+366 FSSKGAGTD
-374 NQTRDNI
+374 ETRDDI
-381 VEACKT
+381 VQACAT

-399 SLRVIYYIVGVDDRD
+399 ALRVIYYIVGVDDRD
-414 NDASESKKESWDGGH
+414 NDASESKKESWEGGH

-473 KDAQSYAIPNIDIDE
+473 KDAQSYAIPG
-488 DNTTLNISLVD
+488 
-499 NTAGLR
+499 AG
-505 FRKRN
+505 RN
-510 EGWNGNVYYTYET
+510 ENANLDIEMTSTDNLLQLIT
-523 TATLS
+523 TELKK
-528 GENRII
+528 ENRII
-534 QFTKNNVGPNTP
+534 QFRKAGVGINTP
-546 WEVTDGSKATI
+546 WDVPDGTTATI
-557 LVTKTCSNGKTYNI
+557 YVTKTYNSKTYNI
-571 ARFNLTFVADAVP
+571 ARFNLTFVADAIP
-584 LTQTQVSQLG
+584 LTQTQVSRLG
-594 ITTGNETWRSYTYR
+594 TAGGSETWRNYSYR
-608 SPEWMDD
+608 SPDWMDE

-624 FDFDPDAAAGY
+624 FDFDPDVASGY
-635 GQDEYFHFP
+635 GQNDYFHFP

-662 FASSANYDNPKR
+662 FASSANYDNKR

-689 GYGDKGGGNP
+689 GWGDQKSN
-699 NTNRPPIDP
+699 NARPTPDQA
-708 ETGDLL
+708 TGELL

-878 NIEMDWERLTSRLGG
+878 NIEMDWERLTSRLGV
-893 EGSDGLN
+893 EGSDSLK

-915 YNELIAANGGD
+915 YNEIIAANGGD
-926 DADADAVLAAKKAAV
+926 DADANAVLAAKKAAV
-941 EAALVNVGDVET
+941 EAALVNVGDGKT
-953 IDTKILTLYFN
+953 IDTKILTLYFRKDFDK
-964 ENFESNY
+964 NFL
-971 VYGDTEDGGDGKFA
+971 YGDTIDGGDGKFA

-1586 TTTSGTQADEQYFTD
+1586 TKATGTQAEERYFTG
-1601 IKFDNNKNNR
+1601 ITFDGGGYSR
-1611 LNPAVY
+1611 LDPAVY
-1617 QRSWDENATI
+1617 QRSWDEDATI
-1627 VENSTTDTIGFN
+1627 VEGQTTTDTVGFN
-1639 SSTPVWSAAYNDA
+1639 TLTPTWSAAYNDA

-1666 ANASDGTAD
+1666 ANASGGTAG

-1681 PKADTDY
+1681 PKADTNY
-1688 DVSTGTIDRT
+1688 EVSTETIERA
-1698 NEGKLFISGL
+1698 NEGRLFISGL

-1719 KDDVTAELVAS
+1719 NDDVTAELVAS

-1742 MAPLDLQKFFDINTN
+1742 MTPLDLQKFFEANKNN
-1757 LTGMYWTETEQG
+1757 LTGSYWTETLDGTSAGSFDEEG
-1769 PGAGGSDGDG
+1769 HWATTGASVI
-1779 NNWLDPS
+1779 
-1786 ETSTIAPYGAFFVEK
+1786 EPYGAFFVEK
-1801 KDSVGENTVK
+1801 KDAVGENTVK

-2042 RR
+2042 KR

>member
-7 LYKALTTLLLLC
+7 LYKALTALLLLC
-19 CGLQA
+19 CQHA
-24 AWGQAKTGN
+24 VWGQVTGDK
-33 YYDNESEINVRS
+33 YINVGAEEFQAILQSGTGWETGWRANDYENAYDQNDNTYAAQENHYTNPTLTFS
-45 LRTVTA
+45 L
-51 RTVNG
+51 NG
-56 NLDAGN
+56 
-62 SNEGGYYVNIEN
+62 
-74 IFDGNTGTWWKSSR
+74 
-88 NGDVN
+88 
-93 IDFTFYSSQNIEI
+93 
-106 IHIYNGGQ
+106 
-114 NQERPNN
+114 
-121 VLVYSSTDG
+121 
-130 QRWTPV
+130 
-136 QSFATSR
+136 
-143 SDAELT
+143 
-149 LCLDNTLTTRYLR
+149 NTLTSIQISSLGDYNEFRPEQLIVESRNSNSGSWTSVQTFTFSRQNERERVVLNSPITSNYIR
-162 LQLDPDRDSGPGYR
+162 LTFVVSNHWRR
-176 LAVNEIRFYY
+176 LVQIN
-186 SFEVSRAV
+186 EVSFYNDNANSATI

-245 IYMHKGA
+245 IYMHKGT

-258 PTKSESGAKGGSSS
+258 PTKSQSGTGGSSS

-283 TDGTFETNHIDGIY
+283 TDGTFETNHIDGVY

-311 TNGYVGRPLGS
+311 TNGYVGRPLGG
-322 IAYAMDFYYPT
+322 IAQAMDFYYPT
-333 NAEFEQWFPNSNVD
+333 NAEFEQWFPGSSVD
-347 NNWFVVACDV
+347 NDWFVVACDV

-366 FTSKGNGD
+366 FSSKGAGTD
-374 NQTRDNI
+374 ETRDDI
-381 VEACKT
+381 VQACAT

-399 SLRVIYYIVGVDDRD
+399 ALRVIYYIVGVDDRD
-414 NDASESKKESWDGGH
+414 NDASESKKESWEGGH

-473 KDAQSYAIPNIDIDE
+473 KDAQSYAIPG
-488 DNTTLNISLVD
+488 
-499 NTAGLR
+499 AG
-505 FRKRN
+505 RN
-510 EGWNGNVYYTYET
+510 ENANLDIEMTSTDNLLQLIT
-523 TATLS
+523 TELKK
-528 GENRII
+528 ENRII
-534 QFTKNNVGPNTP
+534 QFRKAGVGINTP
-546 WEVTDGSKATI
+546 WDVPDGTTATI
-557 LVTKTCSNGKTYNI
+557 YVTKTYNSKTYNI
-571 ARFNLTFVADAVP
+571 ARFNLTFVADAIP
-584 LTQTQVSQLG
+584 LTQTQVSRLG
-594 ITTGNETWRSYTYR
+594 TAGGSETWRNYSYR
-608 SPEWMDD
+608 SPDWMDE

-624 FDFDPDAAAGY
+624 FDFDPDVASGY
-635 GQDEYFHFP
+635 GQNDYFHFP

-662 FASSANYDNPKR
+662 FASSANYDNKR

-689 GYGDKGGGNP
+689 GWGDQKSN
-699 NTNRPPIDP
+699 NARPTPDP
-708 ETGDLL
+708 ATGELL

-763 ADAAVLF
+763 ADAAALF

-777 DGNETPIYRHSSSQI
+777 DGNETPIYRYSSSQI
-792 RTTTWLNEGDP
+792 RTTTWLGTGP

-878 NIEMDWERLTSRLGG
+878 NIEMDWERLTSRLGV
-893 EGSDGLN
+893 EGSDSLK

-915 YNELIAANGGD
+915 YNEIIAANGGD
-926 DADADAVLAAKKAAV
+926 DADANAVLAAKKAAV
-941 EAALVNVGDVET
+941 EAALVNVGDGKT
-953 IDTKILTLYFN
+953 IDTKILTLYFRKDFDK
-964 ENFESNY
+964 NFL
-971 VYGDTEDGGDGKFA
+971 YGDTIDGGDGKFA
-985 YEHYDAENQRAY
+985 YEHYDAEYQRAY

-1577 RDVYAGDWY
+1577 QDVYAGDWY

-1601 IKFDNNKNNR
+1601 ITFDSSKNNR

-1617 QRSWDENATI
+1617 QRSWDEKATI

-1666 ANASDGTAD
+1666 ANAKGTGAVEG
-1675 SLVFRF
+1675 SLLFRL
-1681 PKADTDY
+1681 PKADTEY
-1688 DVSTGTIDRT
+1688 AYSTGDIERT
-1698 NEGKLFISGL
+1698 ENSGKLFISGL
-1708 LDRSNPLALVR
+1708 LDRSNPFALVR
-1719 KDDVTAELVAS
+1719 KDDVTTELVAS
-1730 QDGKYMIVGNPY
+1730 QDSMYMIVGNPY

-1801 KDSVGENTVK
+1801 TNAIGDNTVK
-1811 FTADMQKFDSEAGTT
+1811 FTVDMQKFDTAESGTT
-1826 TNFTITA
+1826 TTGFTITA
-1833 ENESGRSGAALAY
+1833 ENEGGRSGAMLAY
-1846 ADNADNGYDA
+1846 ADNADNNYNA

-2042 RR
+2042 KR